1 MADVK
6 VWTAREKGELK
17 RLQGLR
23 DLFEGNHT
31 AYFVL
36 PNGEERRYEYVTINW
51 LGDTLSQT
59 WKRLLFRQFPTLAG
73 RDEQETATIQA
84 ISEMLGLPEICQPAA
99 LQVSWAGRA
108 TFKLYYSQ
116 VSGRPAL
123 RLWGANPTEFVVCD
137 YLGADHSQPLAANCW
152 YQRQVRLGNN
162 DEATVAIRERHELL
176 FDQMGEAKAVLV
188 SNKAWRMEGGE
199 PDREVPW
206 AEVWPDPATAPL
218 EEEQIEGLTELP
230 IVIVEN
236 VDRNG
241 DGSGDTDYTNSV
253 ISVQK
258 NVNKLAAERQLVI
271 DLSEQP
277 QLVIPAE
284 YMDEQGR
291 VDWNRVRM
299 RIKYPG
305 EEADDVEIKA
315 INWSG
320 NLENSAAQWEFYRK
334 EFQTLTGI
342 APPFMGESAKGGGD
356 ESGYAR
362 RLGMVPTEAEVGFR
376 RRPWE
381 VAFTKIV
388 RVAMMLERAY
398 AQPQRSGVRRLF
410 ERLLGRAGQMPEPV
424 EAVTV
429 TWPPAIPEDST
440 EISTRTVAEYA
451 GGVRSL
457 ESAIELL
464 NPSWQSARRAQE
476 LELIREDAATRA
488 SLNPFTQTGE
498 EGEE

>member
-1 MADVK
+1 MTSRA
-6 VWTAREKGELK
+6 G
-17 RLQGLR
+17 
-23 DLFEGNHT
+23 
-31 AYFVL
+31 
-36 PNGEERRYEYVTINW
+36 P
-51 LGDTLSQT
+51 QT
-59 WKRLLFRQFPTLAG
+59 
-73 RDEQETATIQA
+73 
-84 ISEMLGLPEICQPAA
+84 PAA
-99 LQVSWAGRA
+99 I
-108 TFKLYYSQ
+108 
-116 VSGRPAL
+116 
-123 RLWGANPTEFVVCD
+123 C
-137 YLGADHSQPLAANCW
+137 
-152 YQRQVRLGNN
+152 
-162 DEATVAIRERHELL
+162 ERHELL
-176 FDQMGEAKAVLV
+176 FNPKTGEPESVRV
-188 SNKAWRMEGGE
+188 TNRAWRMEGGE
-199 PDREVPW
+199 PERELPW
-206 AEVWPDPATAPL
+206 AQVWPDPATAPL
-218 EEEQIEGLTELP
+218 EEQVITGLTELP
-230 IVIVEN
+230 IVTVEN

-241 DGSGDTDYTNSV
+241 DGIGDTDYTSSV

-258 NVNKLAAERQLVI
+258 NVNKLAAVRQLVI

-277 QLVIPAE
+277 QVVIPAE
-284 YMDEQGR
+284 YVDEAGR
-291 VDWNRVRM
+291 VDWNRVRL
-299 RIKYPG
+299 RIRYPG
-305 EEADDVEIKA
+305 ESSEDVEIKA

-320 NLENSAAQWEFYRK
+320 NLENSAAQWELYRQ
-334 EFQTLTGI
+334 EFMTLTGI
-342 APPFMGESAKGGGD
+342 APAFMGETSKGGG
-356 ESGYAR
+356 ESGYSR

-464 NPSWQSARRAQE
+464 NPSWQSERRAQE